1 VRLRTRLGLL
11 TAGAV
16 AASVVA
22 ASLAIFLVVRSELR
36 DGVDES
42 LARRVPQVSFNG
54 PTGLP
59 VLPQSLFSS
68 GEVFVQVVRFDGQV
82 LVARGH
88 MGRLRPS
95 ERTLAVA
102 AGDEPRYFSDVTVSG
117 VHLRVLTAPIVPGTW
132 ALQLARPL
140 TEVDETLTDLG
151 WILLGIAA
159 LGIVLGGVLG
169 MVVARS
175 ALRPVRDLTDAAERV
190 TTTGRLAERIEVA
203 PGRHDEIARLATS
216 FNAMLEALE
225 RSVAGQRQLVADA
238 SHELRTPLTSLRTNV
253 EVLARDQP
261 MDPEERRQL
270 LADVQSQ
277 IEEMGRLV
285 ADVVELAREG
295 ESPPRS
301 DDVRLDL
308 LVEQAVSR
316 CRRDHPGLDLELE
329 AEPTV
334 VLGSAER
341 LERAVSNLL
350 ENAAKW
356 TSAGTP
362 VEVRVARGDVVV
374 RDHGPGFTDED
385 LPHVFDRFYRA
396 AGARG
401 MPGSG
406 LGLAIVRQVAE
417 AHGGRV
423 EAGNAPDGGAVLRLS
438 LEPVAD
444 QTPEPVGS

>member
-1 VRLRTRLGLL
+1 
-11 TAGAV
+11 
-16 AASVVA
+16 
-22 ASLAIFLVVRSELR
+22 
-36 DGVDES
+36 
-42 LARRVPQVSFNG
+42 
-54 PTGLP
+54 
-59 VLPQSLFSS
+59 
-68 GEVFVQVVRFDGQV
+68 
-82 LVARGH
+82 
-88 MGRLRPS
+88 
-95 ERTLAVA
+95 
-102 AGDEPRYFSDVTVSG
+102 
-117 VHLRVLTAPIVPGTW
+117 
-132 ALQLARPL
+132 L

-151 WILLGIAA
+151 WILLGIVA

-190 TTTGRLAERIEVA
+190 TTTGRLAERIEVP
-203 PGRHDEIARLATS
+203 PGRRDEIARLAS
-216 FNAMLEALE
+216 AFNAMLEALE
-225 RSVAGQRQLVADA
+225 RSIAGQRQLVADA

-261 MDPEERRQL
+261 MDPEERRHL

-295 ESPPRS
+295 ESPPRF
-301 DDVRLDL
+301 DEVRLDL
-308 LVEQAVSR
+308 LVEQAVAR
-316 CRRDHPGLDLELE
+316 CRRDHPDLPLHVDLE
-329 AEPTV
+329 PSV
-334 VLGSAER
+334 VLGSADR

-356 TSAGTP
+356 TSAGTA
-362 VEVRVARGDVVV
+362 VEVRVDRGEVVV
-374 RDHGPGFTDED
+374 RDHGPGFSEED

-423 EAGNAPDGGAVLRLS
+423 EAGNAPDGGAVLRLA

-444 QTPEPVGS
+444 PAPERVG